1 MFRKTLIVILIVI
14 LWIIPYS
21 FVSFSNNILWFNDFV
36 LGILILL
43 EIIILLFISTSV
55 YKIIKNHSL
64 NNNYLF
70 ILTIN
75 YLVNSMYA
83 FFLFNFNSLFFSF
96 ISLVIIIISST
107 FLFIESE
114 KIDRDSS
121 IYLIPYMTFN
131 FYLLITIIYLLIHY
145 S

>member
-1 MFRKTLIVILIVI
+1 MFRKTLIFILIVI